1 MGKVHVLPD
10 ILAHKIAAGEV
21 VERPASV
28 VKELL
33 ENALDAAAG
42 RITVKAEQGGKRLI
56 SVRDD
61 GLGMS
66 GEDARLAF
74 QHHATSKIKSFE
86 DLSHL
91 KSLGFRGEALPS
103 IASVSRLR
111 LRTVERTPGRENPL
125 GTEIE
130 TKGGSFESVN
140 QVAWPSG
147 TEVVVED
154 LFFNVPARRKFL
166 KTTPTELNHVSRQI
180 MHYALAYPQ
189 VEFQFHHE
197 QRSILEATRATS
209 LEDRIYQVMGD
220 SFLENLVPVDYEK
233 RGVQISGF
241 ASLPHEQRSNSASLY
256 IFVNSRMVKD
266 RILTHGVRL
275 AYQDQ
280 MPSRAYPVAILFL
293 HLDPAEVDVNV
304 HPCKTEV
311 RFAHP
316 DAVHSALYH
325 GIQEALLKQ
334 GTTLSHLARDI
345 APEGL
350 VQEPSI
356 SSNRGSNAKSPGHAF
371 RRHDENTRSF
381 PDFRTAAQ
389 SAAVSSFPQND
400 AERPYATE
408 IAVNGTRHQHDIPET
423 DYIDS
428 VPVILGQFVE
438 SFIVSADREGVMLID
453 QHVAHERILYDQAL
467 RQLESE
473 RPSPTQRLL
482 IPLTQE
488 LNTQQKAV
496 LETIFQELND
506 NGFEVEWFGDHTI
519 AIKGVPSFA
528 SDCDARRLIQEIL
541 DSLVSVRG
549 ELEQP
554 ESRIQRLREKIAI
567 NLSCRAAIKINTP
580 LSSEKMHWLI
590 DELFHCRNP
599 FTCPHGRPIVLRLG
613 IEEILRGF
621 KRI

>member
-1 MGKVHVLPD
+1 MGKIQVLPD

-33 ENALDAAAG
+33 ENALDAEAN
-42 RITVKAEQGGKRLI
+42 RVSVKAEQGGKQLI

-74 QHHATSKIKSFE
+74 QHHATSKIQTFE
-86 DLSHL
+86 DLTHL

-111 LRTVERTPGRENPL
+111 LRTVERTEEPGDPL

-130 TKGGSFESVN
+130 TKGGSFEEVRE
-140 QVAWPSG
+140 VAWPSG

-166 KTTPTELNHVSRQI
+166 KTTTTELNHVSRQI

-197 QRSILEATRATS
+197 KRKVLEATRAAS

-220 SFLENLVPVDYEK
+220 SFLENLVPVEYEK
-233 RGVQISGF
+233 RGVRVSGF
-241 ASLPHEQRSNSASLY
+241 ASLPHEQRSNSSSLF
-256 IFVNSRMVKD
+256 IFVNSRMVRD

-293 HLDPAEVDVNV
+293 EMDPLDVDVNV

-316 DAVHSALYH
+316 KAVHSALYH
-325 GIQEALLKQ
+325 GIEEALIKH
-334 GTTLSHLARDI
+334 GGTLSNLARDI

-350 VQEPSI
+350 IKESAPSYNGN
-356 SSNRGSNAKSPGHAF
+356 SPTKSLGHVF
-371 RRHDENTRSF
+371 RRHDAKT
-381 PDFRTAAQ
+381 Q
-389 SAAVSSFPQND
+389 SLPHFQPASPSAEASSSPHGDAPTVS
-400 AERPYATE
+400 AE
-408 IAVNGTRHQHDIPET
+408 IAGPGDRHEHDIPET
-423 DYIDS
+423 DYIAS
-428 VPVILGQFVE
+428 APVILGQFVE
-438 SFIVSADREGVMLID
+438 SFIVSADREGVMLVD

-467 RQLESE
+467 RQLESD
-473 RPSPTQRLL
+473 RPCPTQRLL
-482 IPLTQE
+482 IPLTLE

-496 LETIFQELND
+496 LEAIFQELND
-506 NGFEVEWFGDHTI
+506 NGFEVEWFGDQTI
-519 AIKGVPSFA
+519 AVKGVPSFA

-541 DSLVSVRG
+541 DSLVSVAG
-549 ELEQP
+549 ELESP
-554 ESRIQRLREKIAI
+554 ENRLGRLREKIAI
-567 NLSCRAAIKINTP
+567 SLSCRAAIKINTP
-580 LSSEKMHWLI
+580 LAREKMQWLL
-590 DELFHCRNP
+590 DELFRCRNP

-613 IEEILRGF
+613 VEEILRGF